1 MKTKF
6 YSILLLSV
14 LLYTC
19 KTENNKTVTPVIED
33 APTSIEENST
43 TDESIEK
50 EPEVISTPKINN
62 FIEKEGITISPIEH
76 GTMVLEYNGTNI
88 YVDPVGG
95 KDAFNKHKAPD
106 FIIITDIHGDHLDV
120 KTLEAIT
127 TPNTVIIGPK
137 AVKEKLPEVLQKNY
151 NVIFNGLSRSF
162 STSKMDVDIEAIAMY
177 NLREEALKFHPKE
190 RGNGYVLTLNNIR
203 IYISGDTEDIFEM
216 RQLKDIDIA
225 FVCMNLPYTMTVE
238 SAASAVLQFA
248 PKQVY
253 PYHYRG
259 TEGYSDV
266 NRFKEIVNNG
276 NKNISHSPATPCS
289 TRA

>member
-62 FIEKEGITISPIEH
+62 FIEKEGITITPIEH

-95 KDAFNKHKAPD
+95 KEAFNKHKAPD

-120 KTLEAIT
+120 KTLETIT

-276 NKNISHSPATPCS
+276 NKNISVGLLNWYPEQ
-289 TRA
+289 

>member
-33 APTSIEENST
+33 APTSIEEHST

-62 FIEKEGITISPIEH
+62 FIEKEGITITPIEH

-95 KDAFNKHKAPD
+95 KEAFNKHKAPD

-120 KTLEAIT
+120 KTL
-127 TPNTVIIGPK
+127 
-137 AVKEKLPEVLQKNY
+137 
-151 NVIFNGLSRSF
+151 
-162 STSKMDVDIEAIAMY
+162 
-177 NLREEALKFHPKE
+177 
-190 RGNGYVLTLNNIR
+190 
-203 IYISGDTEDIFEM
+203 
-216 RQLKDIDIA
+216 
-225 FVCMNLPYTMTVE
+225 
-238 SAASAVLQFA
+238 
-248 PKQVY
+248 
-253 PYHYRG
+253 
-259 TEGYSDV
+259 
-266 NRFKEIVNNG
+266 
-276 NKNISHSPATPCS
+276 
-289 TRA
+289 

>member
-33 APTSIEENST
+33 TPASIEEHST
-43 TDESIEK
+43 TDTHIEK
-50 EPEVISTPKINN
+50 EPEVISSPKINN

-120 KTLEAIT
+120 KTLETIT

-162 STSKMDVDIEAIAMY
+162 SISKMDVDIEAIAMY

-276 NKNISHSPATPCS
+276 NKNISVGLLNWYPEQ
-289 TRA
+289 